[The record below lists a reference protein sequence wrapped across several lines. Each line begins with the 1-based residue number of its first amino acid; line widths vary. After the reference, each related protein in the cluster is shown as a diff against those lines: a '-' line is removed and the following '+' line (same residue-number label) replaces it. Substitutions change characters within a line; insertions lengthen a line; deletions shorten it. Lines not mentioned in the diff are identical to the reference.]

1 MDGRYISTYGRDNPW
16 EDLAESVL
24 PWVAITYR
32 AERQKKY
39 VIDTVQKTMPN
50 RIKYLDSK
58 LSIEFVKPDKEFK
71 FVKPDKVSKF
81 VKPDKVLKPKFVKP
95 DKVVE
100 PKFVKP
106 DKVLKPKFSKPNKV
120 FKQ

>member
-1 MDGRYISTYGRDNPW
+1 MDGRYISTYARDNPW

-39 VIDTVQKTMPN
+39 VVETVQKTMPN

-71 FVKPDKVSKF
+71 FVKPDEASKF
-81 VKPDKVLKPKFVKP
+81 VKPDKVLKPKFVRP
-95 DKVVE
+95 EKVLKS
-100 PKFVKP
+100 KFVKQY
-106 DKVLKPKFSKPNKV
+106 KVFKPKFSKPNKV